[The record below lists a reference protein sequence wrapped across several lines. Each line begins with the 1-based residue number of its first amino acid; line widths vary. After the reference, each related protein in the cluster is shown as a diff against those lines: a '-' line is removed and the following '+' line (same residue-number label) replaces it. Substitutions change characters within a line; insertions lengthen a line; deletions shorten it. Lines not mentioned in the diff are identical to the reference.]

1 MKSEILNLCGT
12 ALDGVIR
19 LKDHGA
25 VGAHH
30 VFSLESCRLVD
41 GSPRWTALRK
51 NRAIYLH
58 EGHDGLLWPVWRFP
72 VDLIDLAILR
82 EKHNE
87 TVFEPETVLSRTIYL
102 KPEDRSPLAVT
113 EPARGQECSIRTYKT
128 PVDFAW
134 CLLDSA
140 RWAKAARQLQWAS
153 KNVRGQSLIY
163 FDVLAALDAG
173 HLEKGADSTRSP
185 RP

>member
-1 MKSEILNLCGT
+1 MNGEILNLRGT
-12 ALDGVIR
+12 ALDGVMR
-19 LKDHGA
+19 LRDHGA

-72 VDLIDLAILR
+72 VDLIDLTLLR

-87 TVFEPETVLSRTIYL
+87 TVFDSNGIGSRTTFL
-102 KPEDRSPLAVT
+102 KPEDRAPLAIT
-113 EPARGQECSIRTYKT
+113 EPARGQDCTIRTFKI

-134 CLLDSA
+134 DLLDSV

-153 KNVRGQSLIY
+153 KNVRGQCLICL
-163 FDVLAALDAG
+163 DVLAAFDAG
-173 HLEKGADSTRSP
+173 HLEKDTHSTRSP